1 MDKVAYKS
9 AATKVLCGVLG
20 YSVFGILSGILSVVA
35 AAEIAAA
42 IVFGGS
48 LPWWYFV
55 LPILIAAAYVVYF
68 IGLNGLVK
76 VLNDADAAAMKKVKV
91 AAILSLV
98 GAICGLIPVAG
109 SIIAGILGIIAI
121 VFNFIGF
128 VALKKSET
136 FPGKKGA
143 NIIFIAMIIS
153 LCGAVVSLIPVIGVI
168 GLIANIVAF
177 VMTIVGWYMIMKAD
191 VAEGEQPVAAE

>member
-9 AATKVLCGVLG
+9 ASTKVFYGVLA
-20 YSVFGILSGILSVVA
+20 YSILGILSGILTSVA
-35 AAEIAAA
+35 AAEIASAL
-42 IVFGGS
+42 VFGGS

-55 LPILIAAAYVVYF
+55 MPILVAAGYVVYF
-68 IGLNGLVK
+68 IGLGGLVK
-76 VLNDADAAAMKKVKV
+76 VLEEADAVAMKKVRL
-91 AAILSLV
+91 AAILSII
-98 GAICGLIPVAG
+98 GTICGLIPVAG
-109 SIIAGILGIIAI
+109 GIIAGILGIIAI

-153 LCGAVVSLIPVIGVI
+153 LCGAVLSIIPVINIVGM
-168 GLIANIVAF
+168 IANIVAF
-177 VMTIVGWYMIMKAD
+177 VMTIVGWYMIMKAE
-191 VAEGEQPVAAE
+191 VPETTAVTE